1 VSKFL
6 SILAEEK
13 ISFVRKNPKSGR
25 IEDPFLNLRVMIIDE
40 EFYRGLRAKLYSSF
54 KSGASVILYD
64 MGLGYGELMGQ
75 NMKKMGV
82 SKLEVINNFMELGK
96 THGYGV
102 FNTPF
107 LKMILTGLQGEPAVR
122 LEDSFFA
129 TAIGRT
135 GKAECYL
142 MAGIVAGASQVLLN
156 KKFTC
161 VEEKCLC
168 KGDPFCEFKLKQ
180 TFE

>member
-1 VSKFL
+1 VTPL
-6 SILAEEK
+6 GNLVEEK
-13 ISFVRKNPKSGR
+13 ISYVRKNAKSGR
-25 IEDPFLNLRVMIIDE
+25 LEDPFLNLRVMIIDE
-40 EFYRGLRAKLYSSF
+40 EFYRGLRKKLYTSF
-54 KSGASVILYD
+54 QSGASVILYE
-64 MGLGYGELMGQ
+64 MGLGYGELMGES
-75 NMKKMGV
+75 MKKMRV
-82 SKLEVINNFMELGK
+82 SRLEVIKSFMELGK

-129 TAIGRT
+129 TAVGKTGR
-135 GKAECYL
+135 AECYL
-142 MAGIVAGASQVLLN
+142 MAGIVAGAAQVLLD

-168 KGDPFCEFKLKQ
+168 KGDPFCEFKLRQ
-180 TFE
+180 SSQ

>member
-1 VSKFL
+1 MDD
-6 SILAEEK
+6 EK
-13 ISFVRKNPKSGR
+13 ISFVRKNSKSGR
-25 IEDPFLNLRVMIIDE
+25 IEDQFLKLRVMIIDE
-40 EFYRGLRAKLYSSF
+40 EFYRGLRKKLYSSF
-54 KSGASVILYD
+54 QSGASVILYD
-64 MGLGYGELMGQ
+64 MGLGYGELMGE

-82 SKLEVINNFMELGK
+82 SKLEVIKNFMELGK

-107 LKMILTGLQGEPAVR
+107 LKMVLTGLQGEPAVR

-129 TAIGRT
+129 SSVGNT

-156 KKFTC
+156 KEFVC
-161 VEEKCLC
+161 VEEKCMC
-168 KGDPFCEFKLKQ
+168 KGDPFCEFKLKA
-180 TFE
+180 TGSR